1 MKKYIVEYLEN
12 GIIYTV
18 KTFTDYA
25 MATTFYNRIRR
36 NEWARM
42 S

>member
-12 GIIYTV
+12 GTIYTI
-18 KTFTDYA
+18 KTFTDYS
-25 MATTFYNRIRR
+25 MANIFYNRVRR